1 MTKMLCAIEWNPSA
15 ELFSI
20 GSFAVRY
27 YSFWWLVGLV
37 AAYFLLKYLYKQQ
50 QLSDKDFDSLVVYSF
65 IGIFV
70 GARLGH
76 FLFYDPEY
84 FITRPLEII
93 LPIARDAAGKYHFVG
108 YAGLA
113 SHGGTLGLML
123 ALWMYARKTGMNLWQ
138 TLDNIAIATP
148 ITACCIRLGNF
159 WNSEIIGNATGSDW
173 GIIFTQVDNVARHPS
188 QLYEAIAYII
198 IFVVG
203 LLIYKCLDSKLHRGF
218 YFGFCLTAI
227 FTARFFIEFS
237 KVNNGIFEDFAL
249 NTGHYLSVPFIA
261 LGLFCMFYRKVGSI
275 ELGTVKKKLR

>member
-1 MTKMLCAIEWNPSA
+1 MLCAIEWDPSP

-20 GSFAVRY
+20 GAFTVRY
-27 YSFWWLVGLV
+27 YSMWWLIGLA
-37 AAYFLLKYLYKQQ
+37 AAYFLLQYLYKKQ
-50 QLSDKDFDSLVVYSF
+50 QLPEKDFDRLVIYAF
-65 IGIFV
+65 IGIFL

-76 FLFYDPEY
+76 FLFYDPIY

-93 LPIARDAAGKYHFVG
+93 LPIARDAAGHYKFVG

-123 ALWMYARKTGMNLWQ
+123 ALWLYARNTGVNLWQ

-203 LLIYKCLDSKLHRGF
+203 LVIYRLRGERLHRGF
-218 YFGFCLTAI
+218 FFGFCLTAI

-237 KVNNGIFEDFAL
+237 KINNGIFEGFAL
-249 NTGHYLSVPFIA
+249 NTGHYLSIPFIA
-261 LGLFCMFYRKVGSI
+261 LGVLCMVYKNVDKVT
-275 ELGTVKKKLR
+275 LGTVRRK

>member
-1 MTKMLCAIEWNPSA
+1 MLFCAIEWNPSP
-15 ELFSI
+15 ELFTI
-20 GSFAVRY
+20 GAFSVRY
-27 YSFWWLVGLV
+27 YSMWWLIGLTS
-37 AAYFLLKYLYKQQ
+37 AYFLLRYLYKRQG
-50 QLSDKDFDSLVVYSF
+50 LHEKDFDRLIIYSF

-76 FLFYDPEY
+76 FLFYDPIY
-84 FITRPLEII
+84 FVTRPLEII
-93 LPIARDAAGKYHFVG
+93 LPIARDAAGHYHFVG

-123 ALWMYARKTGMNLWQ
+123 ALWLYARKTGINLWQ

-173 GIIFTQVDNVARHPS
+173 GIIFKQVDDVARHPS

-198 IFVVG
+198 IFMVG
-203 LLIYKCLDSKLHRGF
+203 IAIYRWKGERMHRGF
-218 YFGFCLTAI
+218 YFGFCLTTI

-237 KVNNGIFEDFAL
+237 KVNNGIFEGFAL
-249 NTGHYLSVPFIA
+249 NTGHYLSIPFIA
-261 LGLFCMFYRKVGSI
+261 LGVLCMLYKPIGNVS
-275 ELGTVKKKLR
+275 LGTTSRR